1 MTHQILLVVIISLV
15 TFFTRVLPF
24 LLFPEG
30 KEPPRFISYLSQVLP
45 AAVMGML
52 VVYCLK
58 DVTPLAYP
66 YGLPEVFA
74 VLLVVL
80 SYLWKRNTLFSILLG
95 TVSYML
101 FVQVVFV

>member
-1 MTHQILLVVIISLV
+1 MTHQILLVVTIALV

-24 LLFPEG
+24 LLFPDG

-66 YGLPEVFA
+66 YGLPEVLA
-74 VLLVVL
+74 VFLVVL